1 MSFELKISWCQ
12 IRDHYHFALDQV
24 CRVDPRG
31 ARWCPLAVW
40 GGRWCLQTGLERG
53 TSQRYEVT
61 ENMAYRVI
69 FKQTFRFSVRRF
81 QTCPLS
87 NNLKAGKIS
96 VFIFFCFHYSHCGV
110 QITSHFYTW
119 ILFPL
124 LFVQWALPEEMPECS
139 TAIFGVWAQSERYPT
154 CPFLCRAP
162 QQLLGNPQICL
173 LRVSSEPSSHRS
185 LLTTGCLLL
194 CWHPRWTIER
204 SQQSD
209 APGPEL

>member
-1 MSFELKISWCQ
+1 MSVGCLRWQVMFTDRPGKGNKP
-12 IRDHYHFALDQV
+12 AL
-24 CRVDPRG
+24 
-31 ARWCPLAVW
+31 W
-40 GGRWCLQTGLERG
+40 GDRKYGIQ
-53 TSQRYEVT
+53 SH
-61 ENMAYRVI
+61 
-69 FKQTFRFSVRRF
+69 F
-81 QTCPLS
+81 QTNVRGLAS
-87 NNLKAGKIS
+87 DAFRHVL
-96 VFIFFCFHYSHCGV
+96 FIFFCFHYSHCGV

-154 CPFLCRAP
+154 CSFLCRAP

-173 LRVSSEPSSHRS
+173 LLVSSEPSSHRS
-185 LLTTGCLLL
+185 FLPTGCLLL

>member
-1 MSFELKISWCQ
+1 MSFELKVSWCQ
-12 IRDHYHFALDQV
+12 IRDHYHFALDQA

-53 TSQRYEVT
+53 TSQCYEVT

-69 FKQTFRFSVRRF
+69 FKQMLEVSDM
-81 QTCPLS
+81 S
-87 NNLKAGKIS
+87 S
-96 VFIFFCFHYSHCGV
+96 HSHCGV

-119 ILFPL
+119 IWFSL
-124 LFVQWALPEEMPECS
+124 LVQGALPEEMPECS

-154 CPFLCRAP
+154 CSFLCRAP

-194 CWHPRWTIER
+194 CWHPRWTIELHN
-204 SQQSD
+204 SQMLQD
-209 APGPEL
+209 LNFNRNMV